1 MGRSALQVAATV
13 LWVVFAAAPALSA
26 GDDQSLIARTAY
38 HEARSDGFRGMLAVS
53 FVVRNRLKAGT
64 FGDSVREVVLSPAQF
79 TVWNRGGAARRGR
92 VKADDPHYRM
102 ALQAAR
108 LAMSG
113 AVKDPSAGATYYH
126 ERSITPGWARG
137 MRRVATV
144 GSHAFFKPRS

>member
-1 MGRSALQVAATV
+1 MGRSALLTAVTV
-13 LWVVFAAAPALSA
+13 LCVIFAVSPALA

-53 FVVRNRLKAGT
+53 FVIRNRLKAGA
-64 FGDSVREVVLSPAQF
+64 FGDTVAAVVLGPFQF
-79 TVWNRGGAARRGR
+79 TVWNRGGAARRGL

-102 ALQAAR
+102 AQRAAR
-108 LAMSG
+108 LALSG
-113 AVKDPSAGATYYH
+113 AVKDPSGGATYYH

-144 GSHAFFKPRS
+144 GSHVFFKPGR